1 MNRQTIR
8 IRFKKERDLRLI
20 SHRDLAR
27 AFERLFRR
35 IELPLAMSQGFHP
48 HPKISF
54 PLALAVGV
62 EGRNEVVDVVV
73 DQEVAIADVEE
84 RLKEHTP
91 DGLVITKVEAVAAK
105 PKSKVNRVCYQLSI
119 PTERIDSLVQT
130 IDEFLK
136 SSRHEVERSSN
147 KRIDIRPGV
156 ESIDLNGSTFE
167 MELSVSQDYN
177 VRPREVL
184 QALKIDDLEFEGH
197 RLIRTNVYLDT
208 EQSEVA

>member
-1 MNRQTIR
+1 MYRQTIR

-54 PLALAVGV
+54 PLALAVGI

-73 DQEVAIADVEE
+73 DQEVAVATVEK
-84 RLKEHTP
+84 RLKEQAP
-91 DGLVITKVEAVAAK
+91 EGLVITSVEAVAAK
-105 PKSKVNRVCYQLSI
+105 PKSKVNRVSYQLAI
-119 PTERIDSLVQT
+119 PAERADNLRES
-130 IDEFLK
+130 IDEFMK
-136 SSRHEVERSSN
+136 ASKFDVERSSD
-147 KRIDIRPGV
+147 KTVDIRPGV
-156 ESIDLNGSTFE
+156 KSIEINGSTFE
-167 MELSVSQDYN
+167 MELAVSQDYN

-197 RLIRTNVYLDT
+197 RLIRTNVYLD
-208 EQSEVA
+208 SETN